1 MHGHGNPGEHGAKAV
16 EHRHGDADAD
26 IGLGRRQQMRK
37 KHVIGD
43 QRIKA
48 AQELT
53 LQSYSL
59 LLPNRLE
66 LLMILKWDK
75 VTAFGKPVVP
85 WEGQLETV
93 REALWPWS
101 QNRSTGTGAGGDY
114 RGEEDLYGV
123 VT

>member
-1 MHGHGNPGEHGAKAV
+1 MHGHADPGEHGAEAV
-16 EHRHGDADAD
+16 EHRHGDAEAD
-26 IGLGRRQQMRK
+26 IGLGQRQQMRQK
-37 KHVIGD
+37 RIFGD

-59 LLPNRLE
+59 LLPNKLE
-66 LLMILKWDK
+66 LLMMLKWDK

-85 WEGQLETV
+85 WEGRLETV
-93 REALWPWS
+93 REALQRRS
-101 QNRSTGTGAGGDY
+101 QNRWTGTGAGDHY
-114 RGEEDLYGV
+114 RGEEDLYGL